1 MKGKIKHITIALG
14 ICLLLAMIVLGLK
27 NRNTI
32 YTWFLGDVQN
42 LYMQADSLYRQK
54 RYEDAATLH
63 TVFQQVTPG
72 YFQVMCN
79 HIFSLIRVNN
89 YKIRYF

>member
-32 YTWFLGDVQN
+32 YTWFLGDVQT
-42 LYMQADSLYRQK
+42 LYS
-54 RYEDAATLH
+54 
-63 TVFQQVTPG
+63 
-72 YFQVMCN
+72 
-79 HIFSLIRVNN
+79 
-89 YKIRYF
+89 

>member
-32 YTWFLGDVQN
+32 YTWFLGDVQT
-42 LYMQADSLYRQK
+42 LYMQADRKDTRMPRLCTQNWQK
-54 RYEDAATLH
+54 
-63 TVFQQVTPG
+63 
-72 YFQVMCN
+72 
-79 HIFSLIRVNN
+79 
-89 YKIRYF
+89 